1 MPRVPKPEN
10 YLRGA
15 ELAMEQNY
23 DEIDGILDNVD
34 TVHAGGTER
43 MMKKRT
49 CPRRKREKH
58 TGISND
64 RRKTLWLKW
73 MKSTA

>member
-1 MPRVPKPEN
+1 MLRMPQPEN

-15 ELAMEQNY
+15 ELCMEQNY

-43 MMKKRT
+43 MMDKADLSPPKAGKAHRDLE
-49 CPRRKREKH
+49 R
-58 TGISND
+58 
-64 RRKTLWLKW
+64 
-73 MKSTA
+73 